1 MFIEESLWIRKIF
14 GQLKP
19 NSNNNAVANLGSS
32 THHFRT
38 VIQPHIQANLIEPL
52 VKNCWHIHNIDFKK
66 DEGVNLIADVT
77 SQQFARDYENQF
89 SLTVCTNMLEHV
101 QDISAVINN
110 LLTIT
115 ITGGYILITVP
126 YKYKLHYDPID
137 NGFRPKPSEIVSL
150 FPHHSVKVIDSAVI
164 IIHNKA
170 YYQIKKSRFPLSGYR
185 ERIKYYLGIKHK
197 VSGVL
202 LQVL

>member
-1 MFIEESLWIRKIF
+1 MFIEESFWIRKTLN
-14 GQLKP
+14 QLKP
-19 NSNNNAVANLGSS
+19 KSNNNEVANLGSS

-38 VIQPHIQANLIEPL
+38 VIQPHIHTNLIGPL
-52 VKNCWHIHNIDFKK
+52 IKNCWHINNIDCKK
-66 DEGVNLIADVT
+66 DEGVDLIADVAFPE
-77 SQQFARDYENQF
+77 FAKGHTNKF
-89 SLTVCTNMLEHV
+89 ALTICTNMLEHV
-101 QDISAVINN
+101 ENIPAVVNN

-164 IIHNKA
+164 IIHNKT
-170 YYQIKKSRFPLSGYR
+170 YYQIKKSRFPLWGYR